1 MTDNTDLLQD
11 LVQVTRDSKAFY
23 EDAARETDDARLR
36 DVFNRMAS
44 AKDGLI
50 AALSNKLV
58 SLGETPA
65 TDGTMAGDFRK
76 AYADVRTAFSKD
88 DSKIYVSQLEETEDR
103 VLEHFE
109 DALVKTDSTD
119 VRGVLSEHLP
129 KVRACHDEM
138 RNLKQSMNA

>member
-1 MTDNTDLLQD
+1 MTDNANLLQD
-11 LVQVTRDSKAFY
+11 LVQVTHDSKAFY
-23 EDAARETDDARLR
+23 EDAARETNDARLR

-44 AKDGLI
+44 AKTGLI
-50 AALSNKLV
+50 TALSNTLV
-58 SLGETPA
+58 NLGETPP
-65 TDGTMAGDFRK
+65 TDGTVAGDFRK
-76 AYADVRTAFSKD
+76 AYADIRTAFSKD

-138 RNLKQSMNA
+138 RTLKQSMNA